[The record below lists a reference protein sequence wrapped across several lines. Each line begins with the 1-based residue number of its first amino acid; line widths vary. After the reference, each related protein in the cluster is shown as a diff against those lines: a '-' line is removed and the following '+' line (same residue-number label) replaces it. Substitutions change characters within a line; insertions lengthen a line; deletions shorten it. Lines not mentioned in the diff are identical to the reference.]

1 MYLII
6 LFFYFFFNFTDTSSV
21 KIEELNS
28 VHYYD
33 TASKTNK
40 TLFTIRVYNTGI
52 TPILVWF
59 NQKEKFSKRENMEM
73 RRLLKYYNTADSLK
87 IKKVFPKSKFD
98 FILVIESNKL
108 VIKEPSIEWLI
119 QRIHYIEADNQKLNF
134 IQSYPYNDIVT
145 IINK

>member
-33 TASKTNK
+33 TASKTN
-40 TLFTIRVYNTGI
+40 NTGI